1 MEGLTGTCAAL
12 VVVALAIYSLGQV
25 HQFNMVY
32 DMGLTIDYIG
42 RT

>member
-12 VVVALAIYSLGQV
+12 LVVVLAIYSLGQV
-25 HQFNMVY
+25 HQFNRVY

-42 RT
+42 